1 MAILYC
7 FHSTGAVSCSACIR
21 AMDLIRI
28 ADRML
33 KENMQYAQV
42 RVIFD
47 ENHDDYDG
55 LVRISAIPTADS
67 DDVTIYPEIKG
78 MLTLDIDDDDL

>member
-1 MAILYC
+1 MYTKYP
-7 FHSTGAVSCSACIR
+7 SGAVSCSACIR

-47 ENHDDYDG
+47 EFARDYDG
-55 LVRISAIPTADS
+55 LVKISAIPSPDS
-67 DDVTIYPEIKG
+67 GDVTIYPEIKG
-78 MLTLDIDDDDL
+78 MLTIEIDDENY